1 VRLER
6 TAPSPAAGTRS
17 AASISIAGGGDF
29 ARSLALGQIVRG
41 RVLRAAPGGRWLVD
55 FDGRVR
61 VAESAA
67 PLRADE
73 VVVGRVVA
81 LGEQVELQRVHTSVS
96 AGAPSAATSGAPTTS
111 AATASAAT
119 TSAPTTSAPSTSA
132 ATASAATT
140 SAAAPGAAVRPA
152 GDGRAAIAARVLS
165 KLGVERS
172 REALRAVDE
181 ALREGA
187 TGSMFPLHARAIRLE
202 TRDAGAPEPGPASA
216 PAAAATFA
224 TSEDS
229 GGTAPTLPALLA
241 RLIDVRPDLGRRLL
255 NLQGGGALAHRV
267 GTLPL
272 VVDGS
277 LRALDLALFDQ
288 SGPAPGAPG
297 DGASAPPRH
306 GETVFAVTTRRFG
319 RVEVRATIAGDH
331 VRVRMSAPD
340 DAGARELARHAAR
353 LAADLEARAWR
364 VDELAYR
371 AGTISGAVPRAVL
384 GHLVA
389 PGSVS
394 VLA

>member
-1 VRLER
+1 MRLER
-6 TAPSPAAGTRS
+6 TAPSSAAGTRC
-17 AASISIAGGGDF
+17 APSISIAGGDDF

-41 RVLRAAPGGRWLVD
+41 RVLRGAPGGRWLVD
-55 FDGRVR
+55 FDGRVK
-61 VAESAA
+61 VVESAA
-67 PLRADE
+67 TLRADE

-96 AGAPSAATSGAPTTS
+96 AGAPSAAASGAANPGAAS
-111 AATASAAT
+111 LDAASPDVATASAT
-119 TSAPTTSAPSTSA
+119 E
-132 ATASAATT
+132 
-140 SAAAPGAAVRPA
+140 PGAAVRPA
-152 GDGRAAIAARVLS
+152 GDGRAVIAARVLS

-187 TGSMFPLHARAIRLE
+187 TGSMFPLHERAIRLE
-202 TRDAGAPEPGPASA
+202 TRDAGAPGPGPALA

-229 GGTAPTLPALLA
+229 ERSAPTLPALLA
-241 RLIDVRPDLGRRLL
+241 RLIDVRPGLGRRLL
-255 NLQGGGALAHRV
+255 NLQGGGALGHRV

-272 VVDGS
+272 LVDGS

-288 SGPAPGAPG
+288 SGPASGAPA

-306 GETVFAVTTRRFG
+306 GEAVFAVTTRRLG

-371 AGTISGAVPRAVL
+371 GGTISGAVPRAVL

>member
-1 VRLER
+1 MRLER

-55 FDGRVR
+55 FDGRVK

-96 AGAPSAATSGAPTTS
+96 AGAPSAAASG
-111 AATASAAT
+111 
-119 TSAPTTSAPSTSA
+119 
-132 ATASAATT
+132 AATT
-140 SAAAPGAAVRPA
+140 SAAMTSAAATSAAVTSAATANATAPGAAVRPA

-187 TGSMFPLHARAIRLE
+187 RGSMFPLHARAIRLE
-202 TRDAGAPEPGPASA
+202 TRDAGAPGPGPALA

-229 GGTAPTLPALLA
+229 GRSAPTLPALLA
-241 RLIDVRPDLGRRLL
+241 RLIDVRPGLGRRLL
-255 NLQGGGALAHRV
+255 NLQGGGALGHRV

-272 VVDGS
+272 LVDGS

-288 SGPAPGAPG
+288 SGPASGAPA

-306 GETVFAVTTRRFG
+306 GEAVFAVTTRRLG

-340 DAGARELARHAAR
+340 DAGARELARHAAP

-371 AGTISGAVPRAVL
+371 GGTISGAVPRAVL